1 MYEFGQY
8 FGPVP
13 RCKEEA
19 MRQQSKDEELPDRTA
34 EVAFAIA
41 EEGMR
46 AGGDSVRDSLPR
58 ERRSQFHDGRQVAAD
73 GGVSA
78 SNEQQQS

>member
-1 MYEFGQY
+1 
-8 FGPVP
+8 
-13 RCKEEA
+13 

-46 AGGDSVRDSLPR
+46 AGGDSVRDRLSR
-58 ERRSQFHDGRQVAAD
+58 ERRSQLHDGRHVAAD

-78 SNEQQQS
+78 SNEQPQS